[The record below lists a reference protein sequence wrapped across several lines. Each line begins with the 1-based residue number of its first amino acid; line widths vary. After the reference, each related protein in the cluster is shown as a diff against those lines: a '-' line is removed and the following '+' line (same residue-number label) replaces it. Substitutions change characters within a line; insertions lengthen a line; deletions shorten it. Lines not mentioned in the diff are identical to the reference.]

1 MMPRGW
7 ANLAIGWRKPL
18 RIGLTL
24 LLLGLGLL
32 AAFRFIGSSVDQ
44 NGFLHE
50 PFALLPVG
58 LLFVLLG
65 ALWIGI
71 ARIRSR

>member
-1 MMPRGW
+1 MPPGW
-7 ANLAIGWRKPL
+7 ADRAIGWRKKL

-44 NGFLHE
+44 HGFLHE

-58 LLFVLLG
+58 WLLVLSG

>member
-1 MMPRGW
+1 MPPGW
-7 ANLAIGWRKPL
+7 ADRAIGWRKQL

-32 AAFRFIGSSVDQ
+32 AAFQFIGSSIDQ
-44 NGFLHE
+44 DGFLHE

-58 LLFVLLG
+58 WLFVLSG

-71 ARIRSR
+71 AWIRSR

>member
-1 MMPRGW
+1 MPPGW
-7 ANLAIGWRKPL
+7 ADRAIGWRKKL

-44 NGFLHE
+44 DGFLHE

-58 LLFVLLG
+58 WLLVLSG
-65 ALWIGI
+65 ALWIGV

>member
-1 MMPRGW
+1 VS
-7 ANLAIGWRKPL
+7 KHV

-24 LLLGLGLL
+24 LLLGCGLL

-44 NGFLHE
+44 DGFLHE

-58 LLFVLLG
+58 WLFVVLG
-65 ALWIGI
+65 AIWIVV
-71 ARIRSR
+71 ATIRSP